1 MNINKLHISLIVT
14 IYFMLTTIPLHATQA
29 IYRTEF
35 EINKTNFCDTIPIV
49 FENGQIYID
58 VEMNGQKRRLNL
70 DTGAAQGALYGNAA
84 SGARELGN
92 VVSKDAAGNEDTVKV
107 LALPRICF
115 SSGLKLNGYVAT
127 LYNTGN
133 IKRKY
138 DGVLGFDFF
147 NSGINAKI
155 DTRAGVL
162 IVSDRKNVFAHESG
176 HKLRYRLKWFAPYL
190 KISPFVRHID
200 EVLFDTGFRHL
211 YTMNDDSFRS
221 HSYKS
226 KQVMEQVTDSAR
238 GSFAIGNLG
247 AESLS
252 KIYFLKLNR
261 LQWGDYRFLD
271 VSALTTK
278 GSSKIG
284 AAILNYGSIIIEPK
298 RKTITFQP
306 YGSPDG
312 VRVANTLPSM
322 AFVPVNGKPTIGIVA
337 RNSDAYKAGA
347 RCGDT
352 ILSIDGTPMTSFAD
366 LLSFPF
372 IYGRENL
379 FLLKSRKGKMKEVRI
394 RRNEK

>member
-1 MNINKLHISLIVT
+1 MNICKNHIT
-14 IYFMLTTIPLHATQA
+14 IIITFIILLTAIPSHAAQKV
-29 IYRTEF
+29 YRTGF
-35 EINKTNFCDTIPIV
+35 EVSKTNFCDTIPII
-49 FENGQIYID
+49 FDDGQIYID
-58 VEMNGQKRRLNL
+58 VEMNGQRRRLNL
-70 DTGAAQGALYGNAA
+70 DTGAAQGALFGNAA
-84 SGARELGN
+84 AHGARELGN

-107 LALPRICF
+107 LALPRISF
-115 SSGLKLNGYVAT
+115 SSGLTIDGYVAT
-127 LYNTGN
+127 LYDKGN

-155 DTRAGVL
+155 DVRAGVL
-162 IVSDRKNVFAHESG
+162 IVSDQRDAFARECG
-176 HKLRYRLKWFAPYL
+176 HKLKYRLKWFAPYL
-190 KISPFVRHID
+190 KISPFIRHVD
-200 EVLFDTGFRHL
+200 EALFDTGFRHL

-226 KQVMEQVTDSAR
+226 RQVMEQVTDSAR

-247 AESLS
+247 TENQSMV
-252 KIYFLKLNR
+252 YFLKLNR
-261 LQWGDYRFLD
+261 LQWGDYKFLN

-284 AAILNYGSIIIEPK
+284 AAILNYGSVIIEPK
-298 RKTITFQP
+298 QKSIIFQP

-312 VRVANTLPSM
+312 ATVANTLPSL
-322 AFVPVNGKPTIGIVA
+322 AFVPVNGKPAIGIVA

-352 ILSIDGTPMTSFAD
+352 ILSIDGKPMTSFAE

-372 IYGRENL
+372 IYGRENI
-379 FLLKSRKGKMKEVRI
+379 FLLKSRKGHIKEVRI
-394 RRNEK
+394 RRKE

>member
-1 MNINKLHISLIVT
+1 MNICKNHIAIVVT
-14 IYFMLTTIPLHATQA
+14 FIILLTAVPSHAAQKV
-29 IYRTEF
+29 YRTGF
-35 EINKTNFCDTIPIV
+35 EVSKTNFCDTIPII
-49 FENGQIYID
+49 FDDGQIYID
-58 VEMNGQKRRLNL
+58 VEMNGQRRRLNL
-70 DTGAAQGALYGNAA
+70 DTGAAQGALFGNAA
-84 SGARELGN
+84 ARGARELGN

-107 LALPRICF
+107 LALPRISF
-115 SSGLKLNGYVAT
+115 SSGLTIDGYVAT
-127 LYNTGN
+127 LYDKGN

-155 DTRAGVL
+155 DVRAGVL
-162 IVSDRKNVFAHESG
+162 IVSDRRDAFARECG
-176 HKLRYRLKWFAPYL
+176 HKLKYRLKWFAPYL
-190 KISPFVRHID
+190 KISPFIRHVD

-226 KQVMEQVTDSAR
+226 RQVMEQVTDPAR

-247 AESLS
+247 TENQSMV
-252 KIYFLKLNR
+252 YFLKLNR
-261 LQWGDYRFLD
+261 LQWGDYRFLN

-284 AAILNYGSIIIEPK
+284 AAILNYGSVIIEPK
-298 RKTITFQP
+298 QKSIIFQP

-312 VRVANTLPSM
+312 ATVANTLPSL
-322 AFVPVNGKPTIGIVA
+322 AFVPVNGKPAIGIVA

-352 ILSIDGTPMTSFAD
+352 ILSIDGKPMTSFAE

-372 IYGRENL
+372 IYGRENI
-379 FLLKSRKGKMKEVRI
+379 FLLKSRKGQIKEVRI
-394 RRNEK
+394 RRKE

>member
-1 MNINKLHISLIVT
+1 MNICKNHIAIVVT
-14 IYFMLTTIPLHATQA
+14 FIILLTAVPSHAAQKV
-29 IYRTEF
+29 YRTGF
-35 EINKTNFCDTIPIV
+35 EVSKTNFCDTIPII
-49 FENGQIYID
+49 FDDGQIYID
-58 VEMNGQKRRLNL
+58 VEMNGQRRRLNL
-70 DTGAAQGALYGNAA
+70 DTGAAQGALFGNAA
-84 SGARELGN
+84 ARGARELGN

-107 LALPRICF
+107 LALPRISF
-115 SSGLKLNGYVAT
+115 SSGLTIDGYVAT
-127 LYNTGN
+127 LYDKGN

-155 DTRAGVL
+155 DVRAGVL
-162 IVSDRKNVFAHESG
+162 IVSDRRDAFARECG
-176 HKLRYRLKWFAPYL
+176 HKLKYRLKWFAPYL
-190 KISPFVRHID
+190 KISPFIRHVD

-226 KQVMEQVTDSAR
+226 RQVMEQVTDSAR

-247 AESLS
+247 TENQSMV
-252 KIYFLKLNR
+252 YFLKLNR
-261 LQWGDYRFLD
+261 LQWGDYRFLN

-284 AAILNYGSIIIEPK
+284 AAILNYGSVIIEPK
-298 RKTITFQP
+298 QKSIIFQP

-312 VRVANTLPSM
+312 ATVSNTLPSL
-322 AFVPVNGKPTIGIVA
+322 AFVPVNGKTAIGIVA

-352 ILSIDGTPMTSFAD
+352 ILSIDGKPMTAFAE

-372 IYGRENL
+372 IYGRENI
-379 FLLKSRKGKMKEVRI
+379 FLLKSRKGHIKEVRI
-394 RRNEK
+394 RRKE